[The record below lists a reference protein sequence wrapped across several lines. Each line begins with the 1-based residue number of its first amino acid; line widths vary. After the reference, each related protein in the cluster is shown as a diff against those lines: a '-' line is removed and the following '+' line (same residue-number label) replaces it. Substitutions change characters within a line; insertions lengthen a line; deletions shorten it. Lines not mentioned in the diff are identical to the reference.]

1 MARRKKK
8 KTMIR
13 RKDFIVPKKKP
24 ETFVADGSAIW
35 WEANPDKSKKY
46 GKKEFRKKEFL
57 TPKEALI
64 FLGVTEVWLSY
75 FVHGDKGFPK
85 LPYTWEDNNK
95 ATARFARKDLVE
107 YRAKVRSKMLSI
119 KAKQISKCHEHER
132 DQ

>member
-1 MARRKKK
+1 MARHKKK
-8 KTMIR
+8 KDILS
-13 RKDFIVPKKKP
+13 KDVLSSGEKLEDFTI
-24 ETFVADGSAIW
+24 ANSAVW
-35 WEANPDKSKKY
+35 YEANPDKSKKY
-46 GKKEFRKKEFL
+46 GKKEFKKKEFL

-64 FLGVTEVWLSY
+64 FLGVTEVWLRY
-75 FVHGDKGFPK
+75 FVQGEKGFPK

-107 YRAKVRSKMLSI
+107 YRAKVRPRMLSI